1 MKTYRVRLLAFATAA
16 GLIFLLNQG
25 SLEAQEEVTE
35 EEKVEEKT
43 SSEEPKPAKKVKK
56 DLMFHL
62 EPFIVNLAKSGGNRF
77 LKVTVSLEMSS
88 PEVRLGLKKNIQ
100 KVTDSIL
107 LLLSTKTFKDVYSVQ
122 GKFTLKDEIRQPQGI
137 AFSTTSCG
145 QWISLRFKL
154 TNIYIYDY

>member
-1 MKTYRVRLLAFATAA
+1 MKKYRVRLLAFATAA

-25 SLEAQEEVTE
+25 NLEAQEEVTE

-62 EPFIVNLAKSGGNRF
+62 DPFIVNLAKSGGNRF

-122 GKFTLKDEIRQPQGI
+122 GKFTLKGEI
-137 AFSTTSCG
+137 TTRVNQFLTEG
-145 QWISLRFKL
+145 QVKGAYFTEFI
-154 TNIYIYDY
+154 IQ

>member
-122 GKFTLKDEIRQPQGI
+122 GKFTLKGEI
-137 AFSTTSCG
+137 TTRVNQFLTEG
-145 QWISLRFKL
+145 QVKGAYFTEFI
-154 TNIYIYDY
+154 IQ

>member
-1 MKTYRVRLLAFATAA
+1 MKKYRVRLIVFATAA

-25 SLEAQEEVTE
+25 KLEAQEEVTE

-122 GKFTLKDEIRQPQGI
+122 GKFTLKGEI
-137 AFSTTSCG
+137 TTRVNQFLTEG
-145 QWISLRFKL
+145 QVKGAYFTEFI
-154 TNIYIYDY
+154 IQ

>member
-1 MKTYRVRLLAFATAA
+1 MKKYRVRLLAFATAA

-62 EPFIVNLAKSGGNRF
+62 QPFIVNLAKSGGNRF

-88 PEVRLGLKKNIQ
+88 PKVRLGLKKNIQ

-122 GKFTLKDEIRQPQGI
+122 GKFTLKGEI
-137 AFSTTSCG
+137 TTRVNQFLTEG
-145 QWISLRFKL
+145 QVKGAYFTEFI
-154 TNIYIYDY
+154 IQ

>member
-1 MKTYRVRLLAFATAA
+1 MKTYRVRLLVFATAA

-122 GKFTLKDEIRQPQGI
+122 GKFTLKGEI
-137 AFSTTSCG
+137 TTRVNQFLTEG
-145 QWISLRFKL
+145 QVKGAYFTEFI
-154 TNIYIYDY
+154 IQ

>member
-25 SLEAQEEVTE
+25 NLEAQEEVTE

-43 SSEEPKPAKKVKK
+43 LSEEPKPAKKVKK

-122 GKFTLKDEIRQPQGI
+122 GKFTLKGEI
-137 AFSTTSCG
+137 TTRVNQFLTEG
-145 QWISLRFKL
+145 QVKGAYFTEFI
-154 TNIYIYDY
+154 IQ

>member
-1 MKTYRVRLLAFATAA
+1 MKTYRVRLLVFATAA

-43 SSEEPKPAKKVKK
+43 SSEEPKPAKKMKK

-122 GKFTLKDEIRQPQGI
+122 AQRNPLP
-137 AFSTTSCG
+137 AACS
-145 QWISLRFKL
+145 
-154 TNIYIYDY
+154 

>member
-1 MKTYRVRLLAFATAA
+1 MKKYCVRLLAFATAA
-16 GLIFLLNQG
+16 GLVFLLNQG
-25 SLEAQEEVTE
+25 KLEAQEEATE

-56 DLMFHL
+56 GLMFHL
-62 EPFIVNLAKSGGNRF
+62 DPFIVNLAKSGGNRF

-107 LLLSTKTFKDVYSVQ
+107 LLLSTKIFKDVYSVQ
-122 GKFTLKDEIRQPQGI
+122 GKFTLKGEI
-137 AFSTTSCG
+137 TTRVNQFLTEG
-145 QWISLRFKL
+145 QVKGAYFTEFI
-154 TNIYIYDY
+154 IQ

>member
-25 SLEAQEEVTE
+25 NLEAQEEVTE

-43 SSEEPKPAKKVKK
+43 SSEEPKPVKKVKK

-62 EPFIVNLAKSGGNRF
+62 DPFIVNLAKSGGNRF

-88 PEVRLGLKKNIQ
+88 PKVRLGLKKNIQ
-100 KVTDSIL
+100 KITDSIL
-107 LLLSTKTFKDVYSVQ
+107 LLLSTKIFKDVYSVQ
-122 GKFTLKDEIRQPQGI
+122 GKFTLKGEI
-137 AFSTTSCG
+137 TTRVNQFLTEG
-145 QWISLRFKL
+145 QVKGAYFTEFI
-154 TNIYIYDY
+154 IQ

>member
-1 MKTYRVRLLAFATAA
+1 MKKYRVRLLAFATAA

-25 SLEAQEEVTE
+25 NLEAQEEVTE

-77 LKVTVSLEMSS
+77 LKMRVSLEMSS
-88 PEVRLGLKKNIQ
+88 PEVRLELKKNIQ
-100 KVTDSIL
+100 KITDSIL
-107 LLLSTKTFKDVYSVQ
+107 LLLSTKIFKDVYSVQ
-122 GKFTLKDEIRQPQGI
+122 GKFTLKGEI
-137 AFSTTSCG
+137 TTRVNQFLTEG
-145 QWISLRFKL
+145 QVKGAYFTEFI
-154 TNIYIYDY
+154 IQ

>member
-1 MKTYRVRLLAFATAA
+1 MKIYRVRLLAFAIAA

-25 SLEAQEEVTE
+25 NLEAQEEVTE

-62 EPFIVNLAKSGGNRF
+62 DPFIVNLAKSGGNRF

-107 LLLSTKTFKDVYSVQ
+107 LLLSTKIFKDVYSIQ
-122 GKFTLKDEIRQPQGI
+122 GKFTLKGEI
-137 AFSTTSCG
+137 TTRVNQFLTEG
-145 QWISLRFKL
+145 QVKGAYFTEFI
-154 TNIYIYDY
+154 IQ

>member
-1 MKTYRVRLLAFATAA
+1 MKKYRVRLIAFATAA

-25 SLEAQEEVTE
+25 KLEAQEEVTE

-62 EPFIVNLAKSGGNRF
+62 DPFIVNLAKSGGNRF

-88 PEVRLGLKKNIQ
+88 PKVRLGLKKNIQ

-107 LLLSTKTFKDVYSVQ
+107 LLLSTKIFKDVYSVQ
-122 GKFTLKDEIRQPQGI
+122 GKFTLKGEI
-137 AFSTTSCG
+137 TTRVNQFLTEG
-145 QWISLRFKL
+145 QVKGAYFTEFI
-154 TNIYIYDY
+154 IQ